1 MSSRRWSPAT
11 GGIVGPSEAR
21 SGSDRLRFLLEIG
34 AEKARQERL
43 VKERAVPVPTNVH
56 QGGSPIPSE
65 KAKNVVREM
74 FDRELRGGA
83 GQRIRLPRVPVTTRH
98 TSPFLDLEVKFPEKK
113 DAFVHLD
120 GSFWEE
126 EIQPAVSSSYRTF
139 FRLLAMTYLNNTV
152 FRDRD
157 EDFRIEY
164 KKTDVSGDHLE
175 TVIALVFDE
184 MKTEQSW
191 KDMFDR
197 LVDIAPMINES
208 IVDDQTV
215 LRFSF
220 WRDPLDVWLV
230 SNLKRMHGQAERS
243 AER

>member
-56 QGGSPIPSE
+56 QGGSSIPSE

-83 GQRIRLPRVPVTTRH
+83 GQSIRLPRVPVTTRH
-98 TSPFLDLEVKFPEKK
+98 TNPFLDLKVTFPEEK

-152 FRDRD
+152 FRDRG

-164 KKTDVSGDHLE
+164 KKDDTGEHLQ

-184 MKTEQSW
+184 MKTEESW
-191 KDMFDR
+191 KDMFDH
-197 LVDIAPMINES
+197 LVAIAPTIDES
-208 IVDDQTV
+208 RVDDQTV

-220 WRDPLDVWLV
+220 FRVTLDKWLV
-230 SNLKRMHGQAERS
+230 SNLERMHEQAEHS